1 MTDQA
6 TNAAQSRDR
15 RRVHTLAEK
24 MRRAVAS
31 IDLMLDGMTEREKL
45 LALNIALERQ
55 LQIDKGL
62 RHVPATRSSRGI
74 AGGRAASAALDRSG
88 RQRTA
93 PPAG

>member
-62 RHVPATRSSRGI
+62 RHVPETISSRS
-74 AGGRAASAALDRSG
+74 AGGRAASATLDRSG

-93 PPAG
+93 PPAC